1 MAGFLVPCWQT
12 AGQDQRGVVA
22 TLRYRV
28 QVTAGIVGVSGITP
42 YFKM

>member
-1 MAGFLVPCWQT
+1 MAGFLVPYWT
-12 AGQDQRGVVA
+12 AEQGSWGVVA

-28 QVTAGIVGVSGITP
+28 QGSAGIVGVSGITP